1 MGKRIS
7 YIILASLSLLF
18 LTGCWDQ
25 VQIEQRGFVL
35 GAAIDL
41 ADAPSNG
48 DPSFALTYQIV
59 APGGLGGGK
68 AQGQSG
74 QQKPFF
80 NVTARGS
87 TMFDITRNMASET
100 SRTPYLGHNQ
110 LVIISSEVAKIPHAF
125 TNILDIFLRDHEMRR
140 TVKVLIAADQAKGVL
155 QFKSPTAKLPV
166 AHIVSIAEN
175 ARKNIAIAPP
185 LQIGEVHEYLL
196 IGRSVAIPLITMSSQ
211 GKKKPQI
218 NRMAVYHGPSERMVD
233 ILSNEETKGLN
244 LIKGEV
250 QGGAI
255 TVEIKGESVVYEIRR
270 AKSSIVPKIKGKD
283 DIKFNV
289 KIETEGKIAESFANI
304 DYRDPANVSK
314 VEKKVEKELERLA
327 TVTLEK
333 LHEDLQVDVFD
344 FARYVKKADYQLWM
358 SIKEDWDSGKNYFS
372 QSTISIQTDTV
383 VRSEGAVIDTEE

>member
-1 MGKRIS
+1 MGKRTLNIM
-7 YIILASLSLLF
+7 LASLFLVF

-41 ADAPSNG
+41 ADAPSN
-48 DPSFALTYQIV
+48 DDLSFALTYQIV
-59 APGGLGGGK
+59 APGGMGGGK

-80 NVTARGS
+80 NVTARGGN
-87 TMFDITRNMASET
+87 MFDITRNMASDT

-110 LVIISSEVAKIPHAF
+110 LIIISSEAAKIPHAF
-125 TNILDIFLRDHEMRR
+125 ANILDLFLRDHEMRR
-140 TVKVLIAADQAKGVL
+140 TVKVLIAADQAKGVFE
-155 QFKSPTAKLPV
+155 FKSPTAKLPV
-166 AHIVSIAEN
+166 SHIVSITEN

-185 LQIGEVHEYLL
+185 LEIGEVHEYLL
-196 IGRSVAIPLITMSSQ
+196 IGRSVAVPLITMSSQ
-211 GKKKPQI
+211 DKKPQI
-218 NRMAVYHGPSERMVD
+218 NRAAVYHGPSERMVD
-233 ILSNEETKGLN
+233 ILSSEETKGLN

-250 QGGAI
+250 QGGAV
-255 TVEIKGESVVYEIRR
+255 TVEVEGRSVVYEIRR
-270 AKSSIVPKIKGKD
+270 AKSSIVPKVKGKD

-289 KIETEGKIAESFANI
+289 TIETEGKIAESFANI

-327 TVTLEK
+327 AVALEK

-344 FARYVKKADYQLWM
+344 FGRYVKKADYQLWM
-358 SIKEDWDSGKNYFS
+358 SIKENWDSGENYFS
-372 QSTISIQTDTV
+372 QSTITVQTDTV
-383 VRSEGAVIDTEE
+383 VRSEGAVLDTED